1 MSVFRGYSTNELLA
15 QILEAILSTG
25 LPSGFRNLIGIIDSV
40 SGESTSLDTI
50 TTADDNIP
58 INTMVGFI
66 VGTVYHQWVLLTGT
80 QSNDDTHQRPLD
92 WNETTN
98 AKVWN
103 RVI

>member
-15 QILEAILSTG
+15 QILETLLSTG
-25 LPSGFRNLIGIIDSV
+25 LPSGFRNLVGVITSV
-40 SGESTSLDTI
+40 SGEATSLDTI
-50 TTADDNIP
+50 ATSTGNIP

-66 VGTVYHQWVLLTGT
+66 VGTVYQQWVLLAGT
-80 QSNDDTHQRPLD
+80 DANDATHQRPLD
-92 WNETTN
+92 YNGSTN